1 MGRPA
6 QRPPA
11 TGSARISI
19 IASRASAMRAPPVFI
34 KAKYFVQQSFMFR
47 EYTKRGGFVKC
58 GMDIY
63 VKFKI
68 VCL

>member
-1 MGRPA
+1 
-6 QRPPA
+6 
-11 TGSARISI
+11 
-19 IASRASAMRAPPVFI
+19 MRAPPVFI